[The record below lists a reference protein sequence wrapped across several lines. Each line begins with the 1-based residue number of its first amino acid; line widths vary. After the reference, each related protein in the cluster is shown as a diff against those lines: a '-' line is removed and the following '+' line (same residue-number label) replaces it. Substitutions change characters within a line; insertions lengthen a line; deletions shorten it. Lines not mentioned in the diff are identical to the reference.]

1 MSSPSDQD
9 QNQGQQQPPPEP
21 WWEPKTFK
29 VTSALSGETAA
40 YLEAFDV
47 LWLVPL
53 KVGDFGIIYTGGNNS
68 LDDGGL
74 IDYPIV
80 QLLRETDQGI
90 EAGYGT
96 TLLEGRAGLCQV
108 PRENIELGAFLTGPG
123 RVSLMPGVE
132 NPPRLQFTSTFK
144 NFDCFVPCIRNLD
157 YLDATNIWIRTKAP
171 PTIELPAI
179 WSFGTPRHLRY
190 DRNRGQNPRVQLF
203 YTQWSEDSMISLFEA
218 NVPRRSAPPNDR
230 TAVYLIVEITVDP
243 DVEHPHAY
251 IPHRQVCPF
260 DSGGQALRVGIRI
273 EFIDEGGNWH
283 TSYLSASTRRYP
295 ILSKYKSL
303 KVEELGNELNHI
315 DIRWLH
321 CMKTLA
327 TLLNWRWKPE
337 DNITQAVWAPY
348 RIRLLSIDFD
358 FHNQRLVLNEPQ
370 PVEMQCPRL
379 LA

>member
-1 MSSPSDQD
+1 MSFPDQD
-9 QNQGQQQPPPEP
+9 QGQQQPPPELC
-21 WWEPKTFK
+21 TFK

-40 YLEAFDV
+40 YLEAPDV
-47 LWLVPL
+47 SWLVPL

-80 QLLRETDQGI
+80 QLLRETDKGI

-108 PRENIELGAFLTGPG
+108 PRENIQLGAFLTGPG
-123 RVSLMPGVE
+123 RVSLMQDVLY
-132 NPPRLQFTSTFK
+132 PPRLQFTSTFK
-144 NFDCFVPCIRNLD
+144 NFDCFVHRILNLD

-171 PTIELPAI
+171 PTIGLPAI
-179 WSFGTPRHLRY
+179 WSFRTQRNLRY
-190 DRNRGQNPRVQLF
+190 DGTRGKGHKDPRVLLF
-203 YTQWSEDSMISLFEA
+203 YTQWSEDSMISLFDA
-218 NVPRRSAPPNDR
+218 KVPRRSAPLNDR
-230 TAVYLIVEITVDP
+230 NAVYLIVEITVDP
-243 DVEHPHAY
+243 NVEHPHSY
-251 IPHRQVCPF
+251 IQHPQVCPF

-283 TSYLSASTRRYP
+283 TSYLSASTRRNP
-295 ILSKYKSL
+295 ILSLYKSL

-315 DIRWLH
+315 ELRWLH

-358 FHNQRLVLNEPQ
+358 FHNQRLALNEPQ
-370 PVEMQCPRL
+370 AVEMQCPRL